1 MTNIIE
7 TLRNSLDGMFEYMTP
22 KLWLFG
28 IVFPFV
34 IAMVITSFIH
44 PYIVKM
50 AKTRNM
56 VDVPDGRKL
65 QREPIPVMGGLAVF
79 FGIVMGAGATSTFF
93 NTYALFTCIITL
105 TMMMYIGM
113 LDDMIGLS
121 PVLRLVLEVAMIV
134 FIVKMDQT
142 NINDMHGLFGIGKLP
157 VYISLPLCTISCCG
171 IINSINLIDGV
182 DGLSS
187 GYCIFASLCFGLVFC
202 SSYEGT
208 MAIMASL
215 TAGALIPFFFH
226 NVFGQKSKMFI
237 GDAGTLMMGML
248 MSIFCMRMIDNTSMV
263 QENHPKMGVVAFCL
277 SVLSVPVF
285 DTLRVMIARICRG
298 ISPFQADKSH
308 LHHLFIEIGFSHI
321 GTTVSIITIN
331 CFNVFLW
338 VLSFLLGFGPTGQFL
353 VVFTFGLLNTVGF
366 YYTVRRMNPK
376 RLPYRILKWLAIKSH
391 KETGRTFNAI
401 RRTIDKL

>member
-1 MTNIIE
+1 MSILE
-7 TLRNSLDGMFEYMTP
+7 TLRESTDGMFEYMTP

-28 IVFPFV
+28 IILPFL
-34 IAMVITSFIH
+34 IAMVITAFIH
-44 PYIVKM
+44 PFIVKM
-50 AKTRNM
+50 AISRNM
-56 VDVPDGRKL
+56 VDVPDARKL
-65 QREPIPVMGGLAVF
+65 QRKPIPVMGGLAVF
-79 FGIVMGAGATSTFF
+79 FGIVMGAGVTSTFF

-121 PVLRLVLEVAMIV
+121 PVLRLVLEIAMIA

-142 NINDMHGLFGIGKLP
+142 NINDFHGLFGIHKLP
-157 VYISLPLCTISCCG
+157 VYVSLPLCTVACCG

-187 GYCIFASLCFGLVFC
+187 GYCIFACLCFGLVFC

-215 TAGALIPFFFH
+215 SAGALIPFFFH

-248 MSIFCMRMIDNTSMV
+248 MSIFCMRLIDNTSLV
-263 QENHPKMGVVAFCL
+263 QDHHPKMGVIAFCL

-285 DTLRVMIARICRG
+285 DTLRVMFGRIAKG
-298 ISPFQADKSH
+298 ISPFHPDKSH

-321 GTTVSIITIN
+321 GTTVAILCIN
-331 CFNVFLW
+331 TVNVACWLM
-338 VLSFLLGFGPTGQFL
+338 SFLLGFGPTGQFL
-353 VVFTFGLLNTVGF
+353 VVFILGSINTVGF
-366 YYTVRRMNPK
+366 YYTVRLMDHR
-376 RLPYRILKWLAIKSH
+376 RLPYRCLKWLAMKSH
-391 KETGRTFNAI
+391 KETGRTFMAI
-401 RRTIDKL
+401 RNLIDKI

>member
-1 MTNIIE
+1 MSVIE
-7 TLRNSLDGMFEYMTP
+7 TLQNSLDGMFEYMTP

-28 IVFPFV
+28 IIFPFV
-34 IAMVITSFIH
+34 IAMVITAFIH

-56 VDVPDGRKL
+56 VDVPDYRKL
-65 QREPIPVMGGLAVF
+65 QRTPIPVMGGLAVF
-79 FGIVMGAGATSTFF
+79 FGIVIGAGVTSTFF

-105 TMMMYIGM
+105 TMMMYVGM

-121 PVLRLVLEVAMIV
+121 PILRLVLQVAMIA

-142 NINDMHGLFGIGKLP
+142 NINDFHGLFGIGKLP
-157 VYISLPLCTISCCG
+157 VYVSLPLCTISCCG

-187 GYCIFASLCFGLVFC
+187 GYCIFACLCFGLVFC

-208 MAIMASL
+208 MSIMASL
-215 TAGALIPFFFH
+215 AAGALIPFFFH

-263 QENHPKMGVVAFCL
+263 QDNHPKMGVIAFCL

-285 DTLRVMIARICRG
+285 DTLRVMTGRICKG
-298 ISPFQADKSH
+298 ISPFHPDKSH

-321 GTTVSIITIN
+321 GTTVSMIFIN
-331 CFNVFLW
+331 AVNVFFW

-353 VVFTFGLLNTVGF
+353 VVFFIGLINTVGF
-366 YYTVRRMNPK
+366 YYVVRKMNHH
-376 RLPYRILKWLAIKSH
+376 RLPYRCLSWLARKSH
-391 KETGRTFNAI
+391 KETGRTFSFI
-401 RRTIDKL
+401 RKVVDKM